1 MLYLFIMQN
10 IEPFYNWLDIY
21 NAEEDDQSPF
31 YGKQHSE
38 FEYQNTIYNYYI
50 HPQWDAFGSSTLYM
64 KVLFAD
70 YDKHFAIMEFIG
82 EWNDCIGNDIMF
94 LKRDIVDV
102 FINNGIYK
110 FVLIGENVLNF
121 HYSDDCYYEEWYDD
135 IKDNGGWIAGINFR
149 NHVQIEQQKAGI
161 KNYILFN
168 DEEEMIEWRKQ
179 KPYTFHKLVEE
190 QLMPK
195 YLD

>member
-1 MLYLFIMQN
+1 MQN

-21 NAEEDDQSPF
+21 TSEEDEQSPF
-31 YGKQHSE
+31 YGREHSE
-38 FEYQNTIYNYYI
+38 FEYSNTIYNHYI
-50 HPQWDAFGSSTLYM
+50 HPQWDFFGSATLYM
-64 KVLFAD
+64 KVLYAD
-70 YDKHFAIMEFIG
+70 YLKGFAIMEFIG

-94 LKRDIVDV
+94 LKRDIVDS

-149 NHVQIEQQKAGI
+149 NHVQTEQQKAGI

-168 DEEEMIEWRKQ
+168 DEDEIIEWRKQ
-179 KPYTFHKLVEE
+179 KPYTFHKFIEE
-190 QLMPK
+190 QLIPK
-195 YLD
+195 YID

>member
-1 MLYLFIMQN
+1 MQN

-21 NAEEDDQSPF
+21 NPEDDNQSPF
-31 YGKQHSE
+31 FGCEHSE
-38 FEYQNTIYNYYI
+38 FQYQNTIYNYYI
-50 HPQWDAFGSSTLYM
+50 HPQWDSFGSATMYM
-64 KVLFAD
+64 KVLYAD
-70 YDKHFAIMEFIG
+70 YDKHFAVLEFIG

-94 LKRDIVDV
+94 LKRDIIDV
-102 FINNGIYK
+102 FISNGIYK

-149 NHVQIEQQKAGI
+149 NHVQVEFQKVGI

-168 DEEEMIEWRKQ
+168 DEEDEITWRKQ
-179 KPYTFHKLVEE
+179 KPYTFHKLIED

-195 YLD
+195 YLQ